1 MLGFWSQ
8 TARRDIVWVI
18 FWVIGSSLRVIV
30 WVIGSRDLE
39 IVWVIVWVI
48 EYRKI
53 IWIIVW
59 VVSRTTKG

>member
-8 TARRDIVWVI
+8 TARRDIIWVI
-18 FWVIGSSLRVIV
+18 FWVIR
-30 WVIGSRDLE
+30 SRDLE